1 MYNIV
6 IVADLIYL
14 HCKLSESTK
23 QGHTCMHT
31 VSLTPR
37 LLGVPRVEVYGV
49 ICKGMAVQ
57 HVQLQK

>member
-14 HCKLSESTK
+14 HCKAKVLSK
-23 QGHTCMHT
+23 LGHTGMHT
-31 VSLTPR
+31 VSLIPR

-49 ICKGMAVQ
+49 IRKGMAVQ